1 MRDQHRTPPSAAA
14 WVLIALA
21 AGFITIMIILPVA
34 SILMMALRQGWGGL
48 LQALTRRE
56 TVQAVLLS
64 LWVMA
69 ISLPITAVFGI
80 AAAWAITRFRFPG
93 KKLLLALID
102 LPISLSPIVVG
113 LMFIL
118 LYGRYGIFGGFLQGI
133 GVRVIF
139 APPGLVL
146 TTLFILLPL
155 VVRELI
161 PTMQEQGSSEEE
173 AALTLGARGWRMFW
187 HVTLPNIRWALLY
200 GLILASARA
209 AGEFG
214 AASVVSGL
222 IRGSTV
228 TLPLQIDIYYNEYMS
243 TMAFASST
251 IFFGFAGITL
261 AAKQIVGRRL
271 RRELEHKEAA
281 DAA

>member
-1 MRDQHRTPPSAAA
+1 MSSQRSTPGSAAA
-14 WVLIALA
+14 WGLVAVA
-21 AGFITIMIILPVA
+21 VSFITLMIVLPAVSIML
-34 SILMMALRQGWGGL
+34 MALRQGFEGL
-48 LQALTRRE
+48 LQGVSRRE
-56 TVQAVLLS
+56 TLQAVGLS
-64 LWVMA
+64 LWVMV
-69 ISLPITAVFGI
+69 ITLPATAVFGI
-80 AAAWAITRFRFPG
+80 AAAWAITKFRFPG
-93 KKLLLALID
+93 KRLLLALID

-118 LYGRYGIFGGFLQGI
+118 LYGRYGLFGGFLQGI
-133 GVRVIF
+133 GVRIIF

-146 TTLFILLPL
+146 TTLCILLPL

-161 PTMQEQGSSEEE
+161 PSMQELGSSEEE
-173 AALTLGARGWRMFW
+173 AALTLGASGWRMFW

-200 GLILASARA
+200 GLILSAARA

-243 TMAFASST
+243 TMAFAAST
-251 IFFGFAGITL
+251 IFFAFAGITL
-261 AAKQIVGRRL
+261 AAKQVVGRRV
-271 RRELEHKEAA
+271 RRELEQKEAA